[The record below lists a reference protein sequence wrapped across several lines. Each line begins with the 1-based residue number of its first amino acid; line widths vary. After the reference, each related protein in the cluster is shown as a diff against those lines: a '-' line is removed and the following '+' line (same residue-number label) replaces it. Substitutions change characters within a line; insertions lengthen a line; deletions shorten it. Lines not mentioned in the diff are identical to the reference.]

1 MSLLGLVRNAEAA
14 LSQAQV
20 LCASPT
26 DEKIIRA
33 LELTPQELASDYFC
47 TVWVIGHCIGKGRN
61 ILKFK
66 ICLNIFRIVKARQ
79 FLWLF
84 NLRIIGERLCIKRK
98 QDKKHYK
105 TRQKR

>member
-1 MSLLGLVRNAEAA
+1 MSLLGLVRSDEVA

-47 TVWVIGHCIGKGRN
+47 TVWAIGHCIGKGRD
-61 ILKFK
+61 ILKYHNMPKGF
-66 ICLNIFRIVKARQ
+66 LEVVKGVQ
-79 FLWLF
+79 LLWLF
-84 NLRIIGERLCIKRK
+84 NLHIIRERLCI
-98 QDKKHYK
+98 
-105 TRQKR
+105 QK